1 MKTTILSIFVILF
14 GFVNSIE
21 AKNFKIASYNVQNLF
36 DVAADWTEY
45 TGYIPNTAYGWN
57 RGMLDIKARNIAR
70 VINDLK
76 ADIVTLQEIESK
88 KSLIYLRN
96 RLINLGVD
104 YPYLAIADLK
114 ATTVKCAVMSK
125 FPIVKKEEIIVDNKF
140 ARNIL
145 KVTINVEGN
154 FLILFI
160 NHWKSKEGPE
170 SSRIVYAK
178 ALKEEIDKL
187 EDNVDFVLIGDF
199 NSNYNEY
206 KTFRNSAKL
215 NDTGGITGINHILKT
230 IIDFALVDEKALAAQ
245 TANEYLYNLWLEINK
260 KRRWSYNF
268 FGDKNSPDNII
279 VSKGL
284 YDERGISYIDN
295 SFDKFDPDYLFK
307 RKALYQWQ
315 RAKKGRGKHLGKGYS
330 DHLPV
335 FACFSTEP
343 FCLKKRNY
351 SATKTQRPV
360 CVRAR
365 TGRHQDY
372 NIILFDIG
380 RVIDYLTIY
389 RP

>member
-1 MKTTILSIFVILF
+1 MVFKYMKTTILSIFVILF

-36 DVAADWTEY
+36 DIAADGTEY

-154 FLILFI
+154 FLILFV

-230 IIDFALVDEKALAAQ
+230 IIDFALVDEKALATQ
-245 TANEYLYNLWLEINK
+245 TADEYLYNLWLEINK

-343 FCLKKRNY
+343 FCLKKRN
-351 SATKTQRPV
+351 
-360 CVRAR
+360 
-365 TGRHQDY
+365 
-372 NIILFDIG
+372 
-380 RVIDYLTIY
+380 
-389 RP
+389 